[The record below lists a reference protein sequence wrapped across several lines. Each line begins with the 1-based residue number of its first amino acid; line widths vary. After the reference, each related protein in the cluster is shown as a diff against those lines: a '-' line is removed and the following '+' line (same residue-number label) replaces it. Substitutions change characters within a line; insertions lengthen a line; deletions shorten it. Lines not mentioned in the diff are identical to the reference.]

1 MPFYGQAE
9 GVVVTTL
16 DDGTFL
22 VHPATQEIYFLD
34 ALAAGVWSA
43 LAEPS
48 DETELADLLCEAFPE
63 IDPATVRTDLARLLA
78 DLLARD
84 LAVLA

>member
-1 MPFYGQAE
+1 MPYYGQAE
-9 GVVVTTL
+9 GVTVTTL

-48 DETELADLLCEAFPE
+48 DETELAELLCEAFPE
-63 IDPATVRTDLARLLA
+63 TDAATIRADLARLLA
-78 DLLARD
+78 DLLARE
-84 LAVLA
+84 LAVVA